1 MKSEVGSRT
10 QRSAVILFAPPSKA
24 GCWGP
29 CGLCFTALWP
39 KNAAASM
46 QKKKV
51 TNFNSSWSGFVISFS
66 FPVFFWIVWNCGR
79 ILQHLWMQDSKR
91 MQESIE
97 ENLSLAL
104 KDLARRAGAVESG
117 EMEVDRRESFT
128 RKKGYFSSMKT
139 VFKLASMLFAIREKR
154 QNFFDIEVNEVP
166 CADSAK
172 QDR

>member
-1 MKSEVGSRT
+1 M
-10 QRSAVILFAPPSKA
+10 
-24 GCWGP
+24 
-29 CGLCFTALWP
+29 
-39 KNAAASM
+39 
-46 QKKKV
+46 

-139 VFKLASMLFAIREKR
+139 VFKLPSMLKQRGSSASVASGSEAVSTGAHTTAITLPALK
-154 QNFFDIEVNEVP
+154 D
-166 CADSAK
+166 ADQA
-172 QDR
+172 